1 VSVSSQFSPDLPPIM
16 GDSTHLQTLFLN
28 LITNAL
34 DAMPGG
40 GVLTIRTEQDLPALR
55 SKDGRWLKISIAD
68 TGIGIS
74 DESKKKIFDPF
85 FTTKK
90 MGEGTGLGLA
100 ICEKIVKEHSGKME
114 VKSEVGRGS
123 TFLIS
128 IPVFESK
135 TNEDNTRASLGRG

>member
-1 VSVSSQFSPDLPPIM
+1 M
-16 GDSTHLQTLFLN
+16 GDCTNLQTLFLN

-40 GVLTIRTEQDLPALR
+40 GMLTIRTEQILPALP

-100 ICEKIVKEHSGKME
+100 ICEKIVKEHYGKIE
-114 VKSEVGRGS
+114 VESEAGMGS

-128 IPVFESK
+128 IPIFQSE
-135 TNEDNTRASLGRG
+135 TNEDNTSASLGR